1 MLKKIHG
8 LLTWISTWSFVT
20 GNIAFRELAA
30 SNRAVYHAASKHERL
45 KVAYQM
51 VQAIRSTIPP
61 GRFLK
66 KGADGHWSDIGDVK
80 ASEKASQV
88 MKDKGHSSNSVAKPV
103 SLAAT
108 NICMPVVSSIDAM
121 QLKHEDYLCAP
132 PIPPLPYAAL
142 GGQPIPT
149 EQFMPTVVSRIEDD
163 NVTSNKRPAENA
175 LDSPDASRYKFDD
188 IIESVDV

>member
-1 MLKKIHG
+1 
-8 LLTWISTWSFVT
+8 
-20 GNIAFRELAA
+20 
-30 SNRAVYHAASKHERL
+30 
-45 KVAYQM
+45 M

-66 KGADGHWSDIGDVK
+66 KGTDGHWRDIGDVK

-88 MKDKGHSSNSVAKPV
+88 MKDKGQSANSVVKPV

-108 NICMPVVSSIDAM
+108 NICMPVVTSIDAM
-121 QLKHEDYLCAP
+121 QLKHEDYSCAP

-142 GGQPIPT
+142 GGQPIPID
-149 EQFMPTVVSRIEDD
+149 QFMPTTMSRTEDD
-163 NVTSNKRPAENA
+163 YVANNKRPAENA

-188 IIESVDV
+188 VVESVDV